1 MVNKFEHVI
10 IALLLTFGM
19 ITSNV
24 AAKTAD
30 SLQSST
36 KLQDHVIPRN
46 SQYSEAIIQ
55 NDTFIE
61 KGEDFR
67 RAMQENTF
75 AGKPKLAAKEMLETI
90 DKIYVTLPP
99 GSLTKE
105 IQGQLWFLKGQSY
118 TTLHQYEEAIK
129 AFDESIKYEPNNLQS
144 YSNISYILNQQAK
157 YGESIK
163 ISDWIISKN
172 ALFTNA
178 YLNKG
183 YSLLGLLKYQEAID
197 NFEKARELDSDNM
210 TVYLGYAK
218 GYVGLKQHDKA
229 IEIYNGIIKYF
240 GKEGENSPQLKVL
253 NQLRK
258 EQINLKNKEGF
269 SLTNNQKQKK

>member
-1 MVNKFEHVI
+1 MRAGKGL
-10 IALLLTFGM
+10 IALILVTVFV
-19 ITSNV
+19 TSQNNV
-24 AAKTAD
+24 KAKAAD

-36 KLQDHVIPRN
+36 KLQDHVMPKK
-46 SQYSEAIIQ
+46 SKYSEAIY
-55 NDTFIE
+55 NDPSID
-61 KGEDFR
+61 KAEDFR

-90 DKIYVTLPP
+90 DKIYVTLPS

-129 AFDESIKYEPNNLQS
+129 AFDESIKYEPNNLHS
-144 YSNISYILNQQAK
+144 YSNISYILNQQLK
-157 YGESIK
+157 YAESIK

-172 ALFTNA
+172 TLFTNA

-183 YSLLGLLKYQEAID
+183 YSMLGLLKYQEAID
-197 NFEKARELDSDNM
+197 NFEKARKLNRENI

-218 GYVGLKQHDKA
+218 GYAGLKQHDKA
-229 IEIYNGIIKYF
+229 IEIYDGIIKYF
-240 GKEGENSPQLKVL
+240 GKEGESSPQFKVL

-258 EQINLKNKEGF
+258 EQINLKNKESL
-269 SLTNNQKQKK
+269 SLTNNKKQKK

>member
-1 MVNKFEHVI
+1 MANKLKHVI
-10 IALLLTFGM
+10 IVLLLTFGM
-19 ITSNV
+19 ITNNV
-24 AAKTAD
+24 IAKTAD

-36 KLQDHVIPRN
+36 KLKDYVIPN
-46 SQYSEAIIQ
+46 DSLYSGV
-55 NDTFIE
+55 E

-67 RAMQENTF
+67 RATQENTF

-90 DKIYVTLPP
+90 DKIYVTLPS

-144 YSNISYILNQQAK
+144 YSNISYILNQQVK

-197 NFEKARELDSDNM
+197 NFEKARKLNRENI

-218 GYVGLKQHDKA
+218 GYAGLKQHDKA
-229 IEIYNGIIKYF
+229 VEIYDGIIKYF
-240 GKEGENSPQLKVL
+240 GKEGENTPQLKVL

-258 EQINLKNKEGF
+258 EQINLKNKE
-269 SLTNNQKQKK
+269 SLLLTNDKKQKK

>member
-1 MVNKFEHVI
+1 MWKWKEIEGSRMSIKFQHK
-10 IALLLTFGM
+10 IAGTLLLVLTLLA
-19 ITSNV
+19 NHV
-24 AAKTAD
+24 QAKTAD
-30 SLQSST
+30 IAELTT
-36 KLQDHVIPRN
+36 KLQN
-46 SQYSEAIIQ
+46 KQQ
-55 NDTFIE
+55 QKNL
-61 KGEDFR
+61 
-67 RAMQENTF
+67 N
-75 AGKPKLAAKEMLETI
+75 PKLAAREMLETI

-118 TTLHQYEEAIK
+118 TTLHQSEDAIK
-129 AFDESIKYEPNNLQS
+129 AFDESIKYEPNNLNS

-172 ALFTNA
+172 TLFTNA

-197 NFEKARELDSDNM
+197 NFEKARELDSDNI

-218 GYVGLKQHDKA
+218 GYAGLKQHDKA
-229 IEIYNGIIKYF
+229 IEIYDGIIKYF
-240 GKEGENSPQLKVL
+240 GKEGKNSPQLKVL
-253 NQLRK
+253 DQLRK
-258 EQINLKNKEGF
+258 EQINLKNKEGL
-269 SLTNNQKQKK
+269 SLVNNKKSKK